1 METGLYKEKR
11 NLPRF
16 PLALSADV
24 EPVASEEGKE
34 KRSLLTVNVSSGGVF
49 LYSDKPLP
57 VGTTDKI
64 DLLLPLSKFR
74 KLINTCRDVYVK
86 TSGKVLWSDSTGMAI
101 RFDEKY
107 EFQPLGRRNPKRMK
121 RPHS

>member
-11 NLPRF
+11 NLARF

-24 EPVASEEGKE
+24 EPLASEKANE
-34 KRSLLTVNVSSGGVF
+34 KLSLLTVNVSSEGVF

-57 VGTTDKI
+57 VGTAVKI
-64 DLLLPLSKFR
+64 NLLLPLSKFK
-74 KLINTCRDVYVK
+74 KLIKTCRDVYVK

-101 RFDEKY
+101 RFDENY
-107 EFQPLGRRNPKRMK
+107 EFHPLGKRKPKSVDRH
-121 RPHS
+121 HS